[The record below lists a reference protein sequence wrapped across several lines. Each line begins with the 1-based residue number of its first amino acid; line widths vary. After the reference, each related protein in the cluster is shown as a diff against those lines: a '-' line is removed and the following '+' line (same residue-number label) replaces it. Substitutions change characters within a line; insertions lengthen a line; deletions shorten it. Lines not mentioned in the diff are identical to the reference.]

1 MAKSLRDQNKKLA
14 QELKATLIKKDNL
27 NKLFIQNIED
37 VIALVDKTLG
47 KSFSVIEY

>member
-27 NKLFIQNIED
+27 NKLFIQNIE
-37 VIALVDKTLG
+37 
-47 KSFSVIEY
+47 E